1 MDFSRRDVALVT
13 LIIGIIMVCAS
24 VWMERRRKHQ
34 LMPSLISPIPL
45 LILGGTIAFISLVI
59 FILPSRF

>member
-13 LIIGIIMVCAS
+13 LIIGVIMICAS
-24 VWMERRRKHQ
+24 IWIERRRKHQ

-45 LILGGTIAFISLVI
+45 LMLGGTVAFISFVVLV
-59 FILPSRF
+59 LPSR